1 MTHDTTAFSM
11 HRRALLAL
19 FPLLASCMMTGD
31 LHAQPPT
38 GESAAAFHQR
48 YQWMPVSGVG
58 THYFS
63 TAIVHS
69 VEPTA
74 TGFIQRSTET
84 VELEGDLVGRVLYH
98 PVSEFDFQAGTLI
111 NTGSQVF
118 SGTVLGSAPVLL
130 HDDEFRVEVDLNQ
143 GTTSGQM
150 FLTDHL
156 EGPKVRCLLE
166 IFGSGVQTPE
176 GDAVVDYS
184 GECRVRVPMSSPR
197 PLP

>member
-1 MTHDTTAFSM
+1 MTTSDFPI
-11 HRRALLAL
+11 HRRAVLAL
-19 FPLLASCMMTGD
+19 FPLLASCILAGE
-31 LHAQPPT
+31 LHAELPA
-38 GESAAAFHQR
+38 GASGASELRAAYR
-48 YQWMPVSGVG
+48 WMPVSGVG
-58 THYFS
+58 THYFT

-69 VEPTA
+69 VEPTP

-98 PVSEFDFQAGTLI
+98 PVSVFDFQQGTLV
-111 NTGSQVF
+111 NTGNQVF

-143 GTTSGQM
+143 GTTYGQM
-150 FLTDHL
+150 YMIDHL

-166 IFGSGVQTPE
+166 IHGTGEQTPE

-184 GECRVRVPMSSPR
+184 GECRVRVDPPGQR
-197 PLP
+197 PTP

>member
-1 MTHDTTAFSM
+1 MNTTVFSFQ
-11 HRRALLAL
+11 RRAAL
-19 FPLLASCMMTGD
+19 GLSALLASCVLTGE
-31 LHAQPPT
+31 LHAEVPP
-38 GESAAAFHQR
+38 GAGGIEDLR
-48 YQWMPVSGVG
+48 PGYRWVPVSGVG
-58 THYFS
+58 THYFT

-98 PVSEFDFQAGTLI
+98 PVSVFDFQQGTLV
-111 NTGSQVF
+111 NTGNQVF

-143 GTTSGQM
+143 GTTYGQM
-150 FLTDHL
+150 FMTDHL
-156 EGPKVRCLLE
+156 AGPKVRCLLE
-166 IFGSGVQTPE
+166 IIGTGVQTPE

-184 GECRVRVPMSSPR
+184 GKCRIRIPPQTTRPMP
-197 PLP
+197 